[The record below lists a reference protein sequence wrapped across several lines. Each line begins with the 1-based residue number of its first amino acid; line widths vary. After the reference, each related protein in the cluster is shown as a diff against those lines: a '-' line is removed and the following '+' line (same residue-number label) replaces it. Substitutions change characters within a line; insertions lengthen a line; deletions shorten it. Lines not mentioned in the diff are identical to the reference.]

1 MFLTAKPQRFRVG
14 SLFEFY
20 FLQGIGLGGSKAL
33 KARPVK
39 AMGATHG
46 HENRIYFGFWPN
58 LAQSGKC
65 RFAKTVGGCFFNR
78 KGQEGNAKVAKRR
91 ASEVFLVLAYDG

>member
-1 MFLTAKPQRFRVG
+1 MM
-14 SLFEFY
+14 
-20 FLQGIGLGGSKAL
+20 LGRSKAL

-46 HENRIYFGFWPN
+46 HDNRIRSGFWPN

-65 RFAKTVGGCFFNR
+65 RVAKTVKDCFFNR
-78 KGQEGNAKVAKRR
+78 KGHEGNAKIAKRKVP
-91 ASEVFLVLAYDG
+91 EVRHLCRIESHRF

>member
-1 MFLTAKPQRFRVG
+1 M
-14 SLFEFY
+14 
-20 FLQGIGLGGSKAL
+20 LGGSKAL

-46 HENRIYFGFWPN
+46 YDNRIHFGFWPN

-65 RFAKTVGGCFFNR
+65 RFAKTVEDCFYNR
-78 KGQEGNAKVAKRR
+78 KGHEGNAKVAKRKEPE
-91 ASEVFLVLAYDG
+91 AFLVCSIL